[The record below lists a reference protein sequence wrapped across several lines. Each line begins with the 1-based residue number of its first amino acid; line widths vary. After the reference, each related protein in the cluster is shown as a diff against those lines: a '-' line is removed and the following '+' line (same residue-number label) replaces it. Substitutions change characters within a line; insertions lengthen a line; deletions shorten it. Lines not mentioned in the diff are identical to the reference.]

1 MDKKKRLNKVFEYLR
16 FNGVVKTQIDMASLM
31 GASRSNI
38 SSALSGKTDVLTDSF
53 LERVSKTFGINYIWL
68 LTGEGEMLKP
78 SHTTITQTNVN
89 GNNNYIGGN
98 GTINNSST
106 PASAEESP
114 EIAEVV
120 PVVPRSIYTEPNVD
134 ILKYCTENDVQMTPK
149 IHQLSTYDL
158 CYMVVNDEMS
168 PYINPGDRIF
178 LLAYPQGKERK
189 VIDGR
194 VYAVDTKLNGVLT
207 RQLYKT
213 EGGFLAKAYNNK
225 YGAEEIEMDDI
236 YRVYRIVGLLR
247 MDD

>member
-1 MDKKKRLNKVFEYLR
+1 MLSFVQFHLQATNIY
-16 FNGVVKTQIDMASLM
+16 NNTNSL
-31 GASRSNI
+31 
-38 SSALSGKTDVLTDSF
+38 
-53 LERVSKTFGINYIWL
+53 IN
-68 LTGEGEMLKP
+68 
-78 SHTTITQTNVN
+78 V
-89 GNNNYIGGN
+89 GNNN
-98 GTINNSST
+98 TINNTSPAQSST
-106 PASAEESP
+106 EDDT

-120 PVVPRSIYTEPNVD
+120 PVVPRSIYTEPNID

-149 IHQLSTYDL
+149 IHQLSSYDL
-158 CYMVVNDEMS
+158 CYMVVNDEMT

-213 EGGFLAKAYNNK
+213 EHGFLAKAYNNK
-225 YGAEEIEMDDI
+225 YGTEEIDMDDI

>member
-1 MDKKKRLNKVFEYLR
+1 MKKIDRFDKYMEYKGLNDNKVT
-16 FNGVVKTQIDMASLM
+16 TQLGIST
-31 GASRSNI
+31 GTIGKSRKPNRD
-38 SSALSGKTDVLTDSF
+38 LSGKVIEQILNFYTDLNRT
-53 LERVSKTFGINYIWL
+53 WL
-68 LTGEGEMLKP
+68 LTGEGEMLKQP
-78 SHTTITQTNVN
+78 TNSATINAPNHGLISVGN
-89 GNNNYIGGN
+89 GNTYNNA
-98 GTINNSST
+98 T
-106 PASAEESP
+106 SANWEDIP
-114 EIAEVV
+114 ETEVAVV

-134 ILKYCTENDVQMTPK
+134 ILEYCKDNDVQMTPK

-158 CYMVVNDEMS
+158 TYMVVNDEMT

-213 EGGFLAKAYNNK
+213 KDGFIAKAYNNK
-225 YGAEEIEMDDI
+225 YGTEEIEMDDI